1 MSGPATHIL
10 LKGGKMDLNKI
21 KNDIIPLL
29 EGLELSLYSIDFK
42 EENDVQTLEIIVDK
56 KGDVDID
63 EITKATE
70 LINEY
75 LDKEDPIDSE
85 YQLLIESRGI
95 EREFGIDE
103 VEDYISSYIFVKTV
117 NEELYGDLLSLD
129 GANMLIK
136 NRKNKKIKINLN
148 DVVYLRTAVKF

>member
-1 MSGPATHIL
+1 
-10 LKGGKMDLNKI
+10 MDLNKI
-21 KNDIIPLL
+21 KLDITPLL

-42 EENDVQTLEIIVDK
+42 EENGVYTLEIVVDK
-56 KGDVDID
+56 KGDIDID

-75 LDKEDPIDSE
+75 LDKEDPIDRE
-85 YQLLIESRGI
+85 YQLLVESRGI
-95 EREFGIDE
+95 EREFGVDE
-103 VEDYISSYIFVKTV
+103 VEDYIGSYVFIKTV
-117 NEELYGDLLSLD
+117 NEELYGDLLSLE
-129 GANMLIK
+129 GANMIFK

>member
-1 MSGPATHIL
+1 
-10 LKGGKMDLNKI
+10 MDLNKI

-29 EGLELSLYSIDFK
+29 NNLELSLFSIDFRK
-42 EENDVQTLEIIVDK
+42 EEGSDVLDIVVDK
-56 KGDVDID
+56 KGDIDID

-75 LDKEDPIDSE
+75 LDKEDPIDGE
-85 YQLLIESRGI
+85 YQLIVESRGI
-95 EREFGIDE
+95 EREFSIDE
-103 VEDYISSYIFVKTV
+103 IEDYIGEYIFVKTI
-117 NEELYGDLLSLD
+117 NEEMYGDLLSLD

>member
-1 MSGPATHIL
+1 
-10 LKGGKMDLNKI
+10 MDLNKI

-42 EENDVQTLEIIVDK
+42 EENGVHTLEIIVDK
-56 KGDVDID
+56 KGDIDID

-85 YQLLIESRGI
+85 YQLLVESRGI

-103 VEDYISSYIFVKTV
+103 VEDYIGSYIFVKTV

>member
-1 MSGPATHIL
+1 
-10 LKGGKMDLNKI
+10 MDLNKI
-21 KNDIIPLL
+21 KLDITPLL

-42 EENDVQTLEIIVDK
+42 EENGVYTLEIVVDK
-56 KGDVDID
+56 KGDIDID

-75 LDKEDPIDSE
+75 LDKEDPIDKE
-85 YQLLIESRGI
+85 YQLLVESRGI
-95 EREFGIDE
+95 EREFCVDE
-103 VEDYISSYIFVKTV
+103 VEDYIGSYIFIKTI
-117 NEELYGDLLSLD
+117 NEELYGDLISLE
-129 GANMLIK
+129 GANMIVK

>member
-1 MSGPATHIL
+1 
-10 LKGGKMDLNKI
+10 MDLNKI

-29 EGLELSLYSIDFK
+29 EGLELLLYSIDFK
-42 EENDVQTLEIIVDK
+42 EENGVHTLEIIVDK
-56 KGDVDID
+56 KGDIDID

-85 YQLLIESRGI
+85 YQLLVESRGI

-103 VEDYISSYIFVKTV
+103 VEDYIGSYIFVKTV

-129 GANMLIK
+129 GANILIK

>member
-1 MSGPATHIL
+1 
-10 LKGGKMDLNKI
+10 MDLNKI

-29 EGLELSLYSIDFK
+29 NNLELSLFSIDFRK
-42 EENDVQTLEIIVDK
+42 EEGSDVLDIVVDK
-56 KGDVDID
+56 KGDIDID

-75 LDKEDPIDSE
+75 LDKEDPIDGE
-85 YQLLIESRGI
+85 YQLIVESRGV
-95 EREFGIDE
+95 EREFSIDE
-103 VEDYISSYIFVKTV
+103 IEDYIGEYIFVKTI
-117 NEELYGDLLSLD
+117 NEEMYGDLLSLD